1 MLTESA
7 RRYFALTFI
16 TVVLTACGDSTGP
29 SSNEP
34 GVRVIAGAG
43 VKDTIEAQPIQAL
56 VVEVKGAGG
65 KVVSGAVVRFEAQ
78 PSTDPNRPYD
88 PAISVCALT
97 APQCNYSPFVTD
109 TTDRSG
115 RAKAVVR
122 LGRVAGKA
130 TVRVSVPVLGVEDSA
145 TYTVTPGAP
154 NLVVLSPRDTIL
166 DIGGTATIQ
175 GSLTDRYGNPR
186 TEVPTIS
193 AGAGSTITVDA
204 ASKTVTARDMG
215 TQWVYARYATASDSA
230 IVRVV
235 PQGRLVVWSPGLATV
250 RLVDI
255 NGKNEQNIITGVQS
269 DYGVFPRFDLTR
281 QRITMHTGTAYYGG
295 PSNDAIVID
304 TTRAV
309 RRDIPGI
316 DYILAVRQTND
327 GNVMVVGTR
336 NSDPWFFLFRVTA
349 DNTVTVVAPM
359 PAFGATYGG
368 ADISYDG
375 NRVAY
380 IAGGALNV
388 LDVSTGV
395 TTKLDDYA
403 QSPRWS
409 VQGDRLAY
417 LDSRACSNGYD
428 GALTV
433 INADGSG
440 RSRLA
445 NYCYSPGL
453 AWSPDEKYVIG
464 RSSQSYY
471 EVGLR
476 IVRVSD
482 GAQVVARFMSGLS
495 QMDYYQP
502 DWR

>member
-1 MLTESA
+1 MTA
-7 RRYFALTFI
+7 F
-16 TVVLTACGDSTGP
+16 LTACGDSATGP
-29 SSNEP
+29 SASEP
-34 GVRVIAGAG
+34 SLKVIAGAG
-43 VKDTIEAQPIQAL
+43 VTDTIETQPIQAL
-56 VVEVKGAGG
+56 VVEARGEGG
-65 KVVSGAVVRFEAQ
+65 KVISGAVVRFEAQ

-88 PAISVCALT
+88 PAVSVCGLT
-97 APQCNYSPFVTD
+97 VPMCNYSQFVTD

-115 RAKAVVR
+115 RAKVVVR
-122 LGRVAGKA
+122 LGRVVGKA
-130 TVRVSVPVLGVEDSA
+130 TVRVTVPLLGVQDSA

-154 NLVVLSPRDTIL
+154 KLVLLSPSDTIL

-175 GSLTDRYGNPR
+175 AHLADRYGNPR
-186 TEVPTIS
+186 TEVPALSAS
-193 AGAGSTITVDA
+193 AGNTITVDA

-235 PQGRLVVWSPGLATV
+235 PPGRLVVWSPGLATV

-269 DYGVFPRFDLTR
+269 DWGVFPRFDLTR

-304 TTRAV
+304 TTRTP
-309 RRDIPGI
+309 RRDIAGI
-316 DYILAVRQTND
+316 DYIFAVRQTDD
-327 GNVMVVGTR
+327 GNVMVVGVR
-336 NSDPWFFLFRVTA
+336 NSDAYFSLFRVTA
-349 DNTVTVVAPM
+349 DNTITVVATLYGM
-359 PAFGATYGG
+359 GATYGG

-380 IAGGALNV
+380 ISGGALNV
-388 LDVSTGV
+388 LNVSTGV
-395 TTKLDDYA
+395 TTTLDQNA

-417 LDSRACSNGYD
+417 LSTPACSNFLD
-428 GALTV
+428 GALTI

-440 RSRLA
+440 RSVLA

-453 AWSPDEKYVIG
+453 AWSPDGKYVIG
-464 RSSQSYY
+464 RSSQSYT

-476 IVRVSD
+476 IIRVSD
-482 GAQVVARFMSGLS
+482 GAQVVAGFVSGFS